1 MNTEEKQTKNENLEF
16 ILSILTTMLLTLIS
30 KDIASPFWKII
41 FILCYVAGVTA
52 YLTLP
57 DPKKR
62 KWTACLCGLAAALI
76 LILSSYE
83 ANITFPDMIAHIG
96 DFFSNGKKDLE
107 IHTIYQTELASM
119 EQSLEK
125 LSNEIDDYTQN
136 EAMLEQISTRME
148 QLSQSMDINRFWD
161 KQADDAEV
169 ENIIQTVKAKRQKWE
184 NDPFPDL
191 ASDKH
196 QIELMYK
203 MWLASEPYRYYNLV
217 RAMGSMGIDCAAF
230 EINEY
235 TLMLWDTEFLFDVY
249 NMRKSHENNLGE
261 NVFHEVLYENFNQY
275 RASTQEHSDT
285 FDYGNWGWDFNNN
298 RTDQIMDFLDIVIM
312 AHCEKMYINFGP

>member
-52 YLTLP
+52 YLILP

-83 ANITFPDMIAHIG
+83 ANVTFRDMIGHIG
-96 DFFSNGKKDLE
+96 DFFSNEKKEQE
-107 IHTIYQTELASM
+107 IHTIYQMELDSITLGL
-119 EQSLEK
+119 QK
-125 LSNEIDDYTQN
+125 LSNEIEDYTQN
-136 EAMLEQISTRME
+136 EAILEQISVRME

-161 KQADDAEV
+161 NQADDAEV
-169 ENIIQTVKAKRQKWE
+169 EDIMQTAEAKRQQWE

-191 ASDKH
+191 TSDKH

-203 MWLASEPYRYYNLV
+203 MWLAREPYRYYNLV
-217 RAMGSMGIDCAAF
+217 RAMEFMGIDCAAF

-235 TLMLWDTEFLFDVY
+235 TLMLWDTEFLYNVY
-249 NMRKSHENNLGE
+249 NMRKSHEHDRGE
-261 NVFHEVLYENFNQY
+261 NVFHEVLKEDFNQY
-275 RASTQEHSDT
+275 RARTQKHSDT
-285 FDYGNWGWDFNNN
+285 FDYENWGWDFNNK
-298 RTDQIMDFLDIVIM
+298 RTDQIMEFLDGIIM